1 MKSHKLTSWLSS
13 QTLSGCFY
21 IDIYSQ
27 PQGVP
32 VTGSEWHVSPW
43 QEISVSCMR
52 GFLKFSTCGQYQEVR
67 IQDHRVWF
75 CWIPLPNA
83 CKHAEERVIG
93 WGRGWKMELSSSRFP
108 GFSYI
113 WGPQCRCLFGI
124 SIMMTLGLLLAI
136 SADHLSFYHFIFIL
150 CALWFDLYWT
160 RRVWT
165 SCKGCLGPGISKT
178 FGTHK
183 WVRAD

>member
-13 QTLSGCFY
+13 QTLSRYFY

-32 VTGSEWHVSPW
+32 VTGSQWHVSPW
-43 QEISVSCMR
+43 QEISVSCMQ
-52 GFLKFSTCGQYQEVR
+52 GLLKFSTCGQYQEEVR
-67 IQDHRVWF
+67 SQDHRVWL

-93 WGRGWKMELSSSRFP
+93 WGRGWKMELSSCRFS
-108 GFSYI
+108 GFCYI
-113 WGPQCRCLFGI
+113 WGSQCECLFCI
-124 SIMMTLGLLLAI
+124 SIMMTLGTLLFI
-136 SADHLSFYHFIFIL
+136 SVGYLLSFGPY
-150 CALWFDLYWT
+150 ALWFDLYWT

-165 SCKGCLGPGISKT
+165 NHKAFLESEVSKT
-178 FGTHK
+178 FGPDK
-183 WVRAD
+183 WASAD